1 VDPDDLA
8 GDHHDAEA
16 GSEVEVSKTIKR
28 QTRTVKEEC
37 HICGR
42 HFEPERKGE
51 QLCDD
56 CWFVMALRPRPHEAR
71 PQK

>member
-1 VDPDDLA
+1 
-8 GDHHDAEA
+8 
-16 GSEVEVSKTIKR
+16 VSKTIKR